1 MKTSLNLILL
11 FSIGLLISCKKDK
24 DPVGLPV
31 ETVAGTGEAGATDGP
46 LATATFNRP
55 NGLALD
61 AAGNIY
67 VSDRE
72 NHKIRKIT
80 PGGMVSTLAGTGV
93 AGYKDGIGTEA
104 QFHIPGAIAM
114 DANNNLYVADWL
126 THRIRMITPG
136 GVVSTYAGSGPGYL
150 EGPKSTAKFNTPKGL
165 GRDAAGNFYVVD
177 QDNQRIRKIS
187 TSGEVTTLAGTGMA
201 GYQDGDGAT
210 AQFNKPRNLAL
221 DASGNIYVADADN
234 NRIRKITPAGV
245 VSTFAG
251 GSKGFTDGTGT
262 AAKFD
267 SPKGV
272 AVDKNNNVYVADQG
286 NHAIRKITP
295 SGVVTTIAGDGKAG
309 SNERT
314 DSEPARFNGPRAL
327 AVDVNSTFLYIADQG
342 NNMIRK
348 IAL

>member
-1 MKTSLNLILL
+1 
-11 FSIGLLISCKKDK
+11 
-24 DPVGLPV
+24 
-31 ETVAGTGEAGATDGP
+31 
-46 LATATFNRP
+46 
-55 NGLALD
+55 
-61 AAGNIY
+61 
-67 VSDRE
+67 
-72 NHKIRKIT
+72 
-80 PGGMVSTLAGTGV
+80 
-93 AGYKDGIGTEA
+93 
-104 QFHIPGAIAM
+104 
-114 DANNNLYVADWL
+114 
-126 THRIRMITPG
+126 
-136 GVVSTYAGSGPGYL
+136 
-150 EGPKSTAKFNTPKGL
+150 
-165 GRDAAGNFYVVD
+165 VVD

-187 TSGEVTTLAGTGMA
+187 ASGEVSTLAGTGAA
-201 GYQDGDGAT
+201 GSQDGDGAT

-286 NHAIRKITP
+286 NHAIRKIT
-295 SGVVTTIAGDGKAG
+295 SAGVVTTIAGDGKAG

-327 AVDVNSTFLYIADQG
+327 AVNPASTILYIADQG